1 MWWPELRVIESVHL
15 RPKASFL
22 KELLQV
28 MGMKLGRFC
37 HGLDKGA
44 SEQDGSQRAAAATFA
59 LDDL

>member
-1 MWWPELRVIESVHL
+1 MVAELRVLESVHL
-15 RPKASFL
+15 RPTPGFL

-37 HGLDKGA
+37 HGLQQGA
-44 SEQDGSQRAAAATFA
+44 PGAEPAAAATIA